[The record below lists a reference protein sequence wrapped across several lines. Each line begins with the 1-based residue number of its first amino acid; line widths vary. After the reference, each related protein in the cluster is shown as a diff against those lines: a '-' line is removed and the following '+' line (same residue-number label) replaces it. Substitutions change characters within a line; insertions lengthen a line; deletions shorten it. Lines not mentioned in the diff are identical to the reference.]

1 MRKLFSILLLL
12 FAVFNVYAQQKA
24 NIEVTVYNED
34 LALVKEKREVTLQKG
49 VNDIRLFDIPAQ
61 IDPTSVRFFSLIDP
75 TGTFVKEQNYEYDLA
90 SDAKLLHKYLDKRI
104 KVVTKDGE
112 RYEGTLISGVR
123 QSVENRYVY
132 NYRTQRNEPKSEIRY
147 SYGNL
152 VVAKDKEKGP
162 IFVVQL
168 NDNVREISLPSLP
181 AGLITKPTLAWQV
194 VSEEAGEHQCELNY
208 LTKGM
213 SWRADYTVLINED
226 DTMLDLGAWVTIDNH
241 CGATF
246 KDAKVKLMAGDVAMA
261 DQYQQRQQIR
271 TYVYGKGTEEPTADT
286 RQVFEYHLYS
296 LDDISTLKDNQTK
309 QVKLLRAEKVPVK
322 KFYVYDGA
330 QFTRDYYY
338 YQHNRHQRDY
348 GIQTNKKVLVYL
360 EYVNS
365 KNNNLGMPLPKGKA
379 RMYKKDEDGSLE
391 FIGEDKI
398 DHTPGNEIVR
408 LRVGNAFD
416 IVGER
421 TQTSFECI
429 KSGHIYDESFEIVV
443 RNQKKED
450 VEVKIVEHLYRW
462 SDWTITAKSD
472 QFVKADSRTVEF
484 DVKVPAGEEKRVTYT
499 VRYEW

>member
-1 MRKLFSILLLL
+1 MRKLFLILLLL
-12 FAVFNVYAQQKA
+12 FAAANLYAQQKA

-34 LALVKEKREVTLQKG
+34 LALIKEKREVTLEKG
-49 VNDIRLFDIPAQ
+49 VNNIRLFDIPAR
-61 IDPTSVRFFSLIDP
+61 IDPTSVRFFSLTDLM
-75 TGTFVKEQNYEYDLA
+75 GTFVKEQNYEFDLA
-90 SDAKLLHKYLDKRI
+90 SDARLLHKYLDKQI

-123 QSVENRYVY
+123 QYVQNKYVY
-132 NYRTQRNEPKSEIRY
+132 NYRTRRNEAKPEINY

-152 VVAKDKEKGP
+152 VVAENKEKGP
-162 IFVVQL
+162 IFIVQL
-168 NDNVREISLPSLP
+168 SDNVREITLPSLP
-181 AGLITKPTLAWQV
+181 AGLVTKPTLAWQV
-194 VSEEAGEHQCELNY
+194 VSEKAGVHQCQLNY

-246 KDAKVKLMAGDVAMA
+246 KDARVKLMAGDVALA
-261 DQYQQRQQIR
+261 DQYQQGRQIR
-271 TYVYGKGTEEPTADT
+271 TYVYGKGAEEPTADT

-296 LDDISTLKDNQTK
+296 LDEITTLKDNQTK
-309 QVKLLRAEKVPVK
+309 QIKLFRVEKVPVS
-322 KFYVYDGA
+322 KFYVYDGV
-330 QFTRDYYY
+330 QFTRDYYDY
-338 YQHNRHQRDY
+338 YHRRDQRDY
-348 GIQTNKKVLVYL
+348 GVQTNKKVLVYL
-360 EYVNS
+360 KYVNS
-365 KNNNLGMPLPKGKA
+365 KENGLGMPLPKGKV

-398 DHTPGNEIVR
+398 DHTPANEIVR
-408 LRVGNAFD
+408 LRVGHAFD

-421 TQTSFECI
+421 KQLSFECI
-429 KSGHIYDESFEIVV
+429 KSGHIYDESFEIAV

-462 SDWTITAKSD
+462 SDWTITLKSVP
-472 QFVKADSRTVEF
+472 FVKTDSRTIEF
-484 DVKVPAGEEKRVTYT
+484 DVKIPAGGENKVNYT